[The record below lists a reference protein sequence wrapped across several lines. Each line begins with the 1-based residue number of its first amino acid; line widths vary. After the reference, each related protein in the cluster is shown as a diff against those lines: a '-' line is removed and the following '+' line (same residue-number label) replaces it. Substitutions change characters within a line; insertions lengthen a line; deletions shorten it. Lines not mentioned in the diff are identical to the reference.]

1 METVGVKQLRDN
13 LSRILKRVEG
23 GEVVKVL
30 RHGKDV
36 VELRPIRKN
45 AGQEFLN
52 RLKDKNLLAGEGIGA
67 ISLVK
72 TVKNLKPESPV
83 SDFIAEDRKRLH
95 ISTAVALLNGFLTS
109 LSWIW
114 PETSEI
120 NLRSLSPHSFPFLK
134 LCQLSTAP
142 GGKTVVPNQTWN
154 WFGVNS

>member
-13 LSRILKRVEG
+13 LSRILKKVER

-52 RLKDKNLLAGEGIGA
+52 RLKDKNLLAGGGIGA

-83 SDFIAEDRKRLH
+83 SDFIAEDRK
-95 ISTAVALLNGFLTS
+95 
-109 LSWIW
+109 
-114 PETSEI
+114 
-120 NLRSLSPHSFPFLK
+120 
-134 LCQLSTAP
+134 
-142 GGKTVVPNQTWN
+142 
-154 WFGVNS
+154 